1 MAEYFSAFYK
11 EIKMNHIQEA
21 IVKTIPQLSGCY
33 CGSNDTLFDMAYEMA
48 DYHLHEVI
56 DTMERLGGPETS
68 IRSRSRR
75 GYGLGR
81 A

>member
-1 MAEYFSAFYK
+1 
-11 EIKMNHIQEA
+11 MNHIQQA

-68 IRSRSRR
+68 QLDVHDEI
-75 GYGLGR
+75 LDFLTQPTKENQ
-81 A
+81 